1 MKKEALP
8 VKSAKLQQQIENEIL
23 QSYQSL
29 YRLAYGYVKN
39 PDDAMDVVQ
48 ESAYKAI
55 LHADEM
61 RFRETVKGWLCRIVV
76 NTALDLIRRRKRESL
91 TEEIPETGREDTYEN
106 IDVMRALDT
115 LDEREKTVVMLRFFQ
130 DMKLSEISS
139 VTGES
144 LSSVKSILYRSL
156 RKLKVKLTEGDT

>member
-1 MKKEALP
+1 M
-8 VKSAKLQQQIENEIL
+8 KSAKLQQQIENEIL

-91 TEEIPETGREDTYEN
+91 TEEIPEIGREDTYEN

>member
-1 MKKEALP
+1 M
-8 VKSAKLQQQIENEIL
+8 KSAKLQQQIENEIL

-29 YRLAYGYVKN
+29 YRLAYNYVKN

-139 VTGES
+139 ITGES

>member
-1 MKKEALP
+1 M
-8 VKSAKLQQQIENEIL
+8 KSAKLQQQIENEIL

-29 YRLAYGYVKN
+29 YRLAYSYVKN

-139 VTGES
+139 ITGES
-144 LSSVKSILYRSL
+144 LSSIKSILYRSL

>member
-1 MKKEALP
+1 M
-8 VKSAKLQQQIENEIL
+8 KSAKLQQQIENEIL

-29 YRLAYGYVKN
+29 YRLAYRYVKN

-61 RFRETVKGWLCRIVV
+61 HFRETVKGWLCRIVV

-139 VTGES
+139 ITGES

>member
-1 MKKEALP
+1 M
-8 VKSAKLQQQIENEIL
+8 KSAKLQQQIENEIL

-29 YRLAYGYVKN
+29 YRLAYSYVKN
-39 PDDAMDVVQ
+39 QDDAMDVVQ

-139 VTGES
+139 ITGES

>member
-1 MKKEALP
+1 M
-8 VKSAKLQQQIENEIL
+8 KSAKLQQQIENEIL

-29 YRLAYGYVKN
+29 YRLAYSYVKN

-139 VTGES
+139 IIGES

>member
-1 MKKEALP
+1 M
-8 VKSAKLQQQIENEIL
+8 KSAKLQQQIENEIL

-29 YRLAYGYVKN
+29 YRLAYSYVKN

-61 RFRETVKGWLCRIVV
+61 RFRETVKGWICRIVV

-139 VTGES
+139 ITGES

-156 RKLKVKLTEGDT
+156 RTLKVTLTEGDT

>member
-1 MKKEALP
+1 M
-8 VKSAKLQQQIENEIL
+8 KSAKLQQQIENEIL

-29 YRLAYGYVKN
+29 YRLAYSYVKN
-39 PDDAMDVVQ
+39 SDDAMDVVQ

-139 VTGES
+139 ITGES

>member
-1 MKKEALP
+1 M
-8 VKSAKLQQQIENEIL
+8 KSAKLQQQIENEIL

-48 ESAYKAI
+48 ESASKAI

>member
-1 MKKEALP
+1 M
-8 VKSAKLQQQIENEIL
+8 KSAKLQQQIENEIL

-29 YRLAYGYVKN
+29 YRLAYSYVKN

-139 VTGES
+139 ITGES

>member
-1 MKKEALP
+1 M
-8 VKSAKLQQQIENEIL
+8 KSAKLQQQIENEIL

-130 DMKLSEISS
+130 DMTLSEISS

>member
-1 MKKEALP
+1 M
-8 VKSAKLQQQIENEIL
+8 KSAKLQQQIENEIL